1 MRPLRAGLLM
11 ASRELL
17 EPARKVLEEL
27 SVRVVFEQSVVVDL
41 RAMLVRLAQARPD
54 VLLIEIGELGQNLE
68 RLFREVKALSWS
80 PALVAVHDS
89 ADPQRI
95 LAAMRAGACEFVYP
109 PLETNLR
116 PAIERIAG
124 ELEGERHRAAGVG
137 KTLGFFS
144 AKGGCGATTVACHV
158 AVELQRQTPQKILLA
173 DLDLEGGMI
182 RFFMKAKSE
191 YSVLDAA
198 HNIDRLDESYWKAL
212 ISNGLPRLDVIA
224 APTVSAAIELPD
236 EQAFQRV
243 IRFARTLYDWV
254 VVDLGRSLSMRS
266 LSVLEEIDEG
276 FLVTTLEVPALYQA
290 KQLITTLTESG
301 YGSNR
306 LRVILN
312 RLPKRPEVTLDEV
325 QAMLGLPVY
334 AVLPNDYVALYEAY
348 SGGELLDPG
357 GGLAAHFARLAA
369 KVANLPEPR
378 KKTRFTLLG

>member
-1 MRPLRAGLLM
+1 MRALRAGLLM
-11 ASRELL
+11 ASRDLL
-17 EPARKVLEEL
+17 EPARKALEEL

-54 VLLIEIGELGQNLE
+54 VLLVEIRELGQNME
-68 RLFREVKALSWS
+68 RLFRDVKAMSWS

-89 ADPQRI
+89 ADPETI

-116 PAIERIAG
+116 PAIERIAT
-124 ELEGERHRAAGVG
+124 ELAGERRAGDVG

-198 HNIDRLDESYWKAL
+198 HNIDRLDHSYWKAL
-212 ISNGLPRLDVIA
+212 ISNGMPRLDVIA
-224 APTVSAAIELPD
+224 APTISASIELPD
-236 EQAFQRV
+236 EQALQRV
-243 IRFARTLYDWV
+243 IRFARSLYDWV
-254 VVDLGRSLSMRS
+254 VVDLGRSLTMRS

-290 KQLITTLTESG
+290 KQLITTLMESG

-312 RLPKRPEVTLDEV
+312 RMPKRPEVTLDEV

-334 AVLPNDYVALYEAY
+334 AVLPNDFMALYEAY
-348 SGGELLDPG
+348 SGGELLEPG